1 MYLYLYLYLYYIF
14 TNLYIGIQVIICKS
28 IYIYNI
34 LYIYIYLFCYNSYIS
49 MTKVEIANTQKTIS
63 ELIEV
68 VHTFS
73 SIKDTIASLNNTV
86 MILTNTIEILDN
98 TENSKNIK
106 MTLLENRIIKLEQY
120 SKESNIIIT
129 DNSGFLETK
138 NPRNTFIEFAK
149 NKLDTKINYLDIVE
163 IHRLPI
169 RNEQQYKTIVK
180 FHFNETKFNLLK
192 TQKNSKIQT
201 FTLTNI

>member
-1 MYLYLYLYLYYIF
+1 
-14 TNLYIGIQVIICKS
+14 
-28 IYIYNI
+28 
-34 LYIYIYLFCYNSYIS
+34 
-49 MTKVEIANTQKTIS
+49 MTKVEIANLQKTIV
-63 ELIEV
+63 ELTEV
-68 VHTFS
+68 VQTFS

-86 MILTNTIEILDN
+86 SILTNKIEILDN
-98 TENSKNIK
+98 TVNSKNIK
-106 MTLLENRIIKLEQY
+106 ITLLENRINKLEQY
-120 SKESNIIIT
+120 SKKSNIIIT

-163 IHRLPI
+163 IHRLPT

-192 TQKNSKIQT
+192 NSKK
-201 FTLTNI
+201 LKDTNIYINEHLTKVNSEIYYRQDN